1 MHTLTPKLRGEI
13 TIIAQITF
21 QSKVSQECIVHR
33 NSGAAG
39 VRILLV
45 SIWTQKL
52 RLSYSPPHANLAQ
65 EKAVLLRSAD
75 TSKISGKATTTAPIP
90 GPSGTCGTNRA
101 QRTQDSQSIREQG
114 TSSFYLRPGATAL
127 HTQIQ
132 PRESWYPRIGDR
144 PKSQAY
150 RLRGGISY
158 SQR

>member
-75 TSKISGKATTTAPIP
+75 TSKITGSQTYRRDKIHPETARSTNTRDNQMVRGKLRKLTK
-90 GPSGTCGTNRA
+90 GN
-101 QRTQDSQSIREQG
+101 QG
-114 TSSFYLRPGATAL
+114 YLSSS
-127 HTQIQ
+127 
-132 PRESWYPRIGDR
+132 E
-144 PKSQAY
+144 
-150 RLRGGISY
+150 
-158 SQR
+158 